1 MPEEKAPP
9 KPAAWKN
16 TYFWIAA
23 ILLIVGVIGF
33 LKGEMVI
40 RDPGQKTE
48 GYLSLIYLGGFV
60 VMWLNG
66 VISHRQTE
74 AHYAEY
80 QEQLESEAR
89 RKKLLADGLNT
100 PEGSD
105 LKNES

>member
-1 MPEEKAPP
+1 
-9 KPAAWKN
+9 
-16 TYFWIAA
+16 
-23 ILLIVGVIGF
+23 
-33 LKGEMVI
+33 MVI